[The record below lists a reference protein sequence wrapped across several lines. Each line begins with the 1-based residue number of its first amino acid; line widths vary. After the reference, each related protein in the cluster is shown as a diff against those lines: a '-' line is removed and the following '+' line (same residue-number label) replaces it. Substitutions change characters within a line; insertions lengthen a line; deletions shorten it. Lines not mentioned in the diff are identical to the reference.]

1 MVITSTSALKPNL
14 RPSKIRTLNNL
25 KQIQTN
31 TKRHLKLK
39 RRELNIKRAFLI
51 IWVISFHSQ
60 KFNKENPNFLESI
73 LKPTA
78 KLFRPQPS
86 HSKSAK
92 TVSQIWQSRNATSDK
107 TNVKQNSQK
116 INKSRFLNFQ
126 FLRKINDS

>member
-25 KQIQTN
+25 KQIQTK

-78 KLFRPQPS
+78 KLFHPQPS

-92 TVSQIWQSRNATSDK
+92 TVSQLWQSRNATSDK
-107 TNVKQNSQK
+107 TNVKQKIQN

-126 FLRKINDS
+126 FLRKINDL